1 MKRLIYCFFLCGLL
15 FSGCVKD
22 PDLSQVQLGEGE
34 VWVNLDFGHTDF
46 DEVQI
51 TTRSTLGQV
60 AESRVSNLYV
70 FFSIRTGIVLPA
82 ISLTTATNGIRK
94 VA

>member
-51 TTRSTLGQV
+51 TTR
-60 AESRVSNLYV
+60 
-70 FFSIRTGIVLPA
+70 
-82 ISLTTATNGIRK
+82 
-94 VA
+94 